1 MKKIS
6 LIIVALCMMI
16 QLGFAQSLTVTG
28 VVTSKDDG
36 QPVIG
41 ATIQVKGT
49 AAGTITDFNGNYSIV
64 ADKGQILVVSYV
76 GMKSQEVVVKNATQ
90 NVALV
95 TDAEVLE
102 EVVVT
107 AMGVVQEKKRL
118 NFAVQNVGSDG
129 LTEGKSANVL
139 NALQGRIAGVNV
151 TTGGGSPNSGSQ
163 LILRGITSIS
173 GGNEPL
179 VVLDGMPLTGGVG
192 DLNPND
198 IESITVLKGAAA
210 SALYG
215 QEAASGVL
223 MITTKQV
230 NVGKLVTTFNASV
243 QFDTPAN
250 LINVQQKYLPGSNGF
265 YREQTKNG
273 WGPMVMPDDVL
284 YDNVR
289 NYFND
294 FGLYH
299 KYDLSLSG
307 GSDKFQA
314 LASASFSNNDGI
326 VPNDYLQ
333 KVTAMAKAT
342 YTPNKYIKAG
352 VNVNITYNKSRGAG
366 GISGIYSWPINDD
379 ITNYKTE
386 SGDIRF
392 LYYTED
398 KENSP
403 YSPLWAR
410 YKDAGVNVSTR
421 TILSG
426 YITATPVKGLNLT
439 ARVSMDQNNY
449 SYDGYSV
456 PRFSDTNFVPDSQKT
471 DDLETFLTHP
481 YLTESQVASANQSSF
496 GSYSNS
502 SSLSRLL
509 TANFNASYHVDLP
522 KEFALDVMVGAEI
535 KQRTGLSNSVA
546 GRNFIVPGVYSMAN
560 VSDIKGTDDVSV
572 THSKRRW
579 AGVFGEI
586 RADYK
591 GLASLSV
598 TGRWDWTSTLLY
610 EYSPYFYP
618 SITGG
623 VTLSELIP
631 GMTETKNNWF
641 SYLKLRGNWAM
652 VGKDAPA
659 YLFDRRFGQYPTL
672 PDGGYSYNPSFSTG
686 FNLIPE
692 MSSSWEVGIDVRFF
706 GGRTR
711 LDVAYYSI
719 QTNNQIVTVR
729 VPVTSGY
736 VLQTRNEGSV
746 KNHGV
751 EISLEQDIIKK
762 GDWTWTAAFNLGLNR
777 GVVVDLPD
785 DVDRIAGTQYGD
797 IFPAAYKGGSTTAL
811 LGLDY
816 LRTDDGRIICDKNGY
831 PQISPKK
838 ENYIGNREPD
848 FMAGLNTT
856 VRYKGWT
863 LSALFEGRLGGSV
876 ANITSR
882 GLWSSGMH
890 QGIEH
895 YRGRQVVWDGV
906 VQAGTD
912 ANGNPIYE
920 QNTTPIVL
928 DATTLSEKYYAV
940 SSNFIEDGSYIRL
953 QYVTLGYDFSSL
965 LKKVKGIEGIK
976 LSFTGNNLFLIS
988 RYTGSDPQ
996 ANASVGASGT
1006 GSAGIDNYAVPSTR
1020 SYNVS
1025 FQLTF

>member
-1 MKKIS
+1 M
-6 LIIVALCMMI
+6 IV
-16 QLGFAQSLTVTG
+16 QFGFAQSLTVTG
-28 VVTSKDDG
+28 VVTSKEDG

-41 ATIQVKGT
+41 ASILVKGT
-49 AAGTITDFNGNYSIV
+49 TNGTITDFDGNYTIT

-76 GMKSQEVVVKNATQ
+76 GMKTQEIVIKNAMQ
-90 NVALV
+90 NVLLV

-107 AMGVVQEKKRL
+107 AMGVTQEKKRL
-118 NFAVQNVGSDG
+118 NFAVQNVGAEG
-129 LTEGKSANVL
+129 LTDGKSANVL
-139 NALQGRIAGVNV
+139 NALQGRVAGVNV

-163 LILRGITSIS
+163 LVIRGVTSLS
-173 GGNEPL
+173 QSNEPL
-179 VVLDGMPLTGGVG
+179 IVLDGMPLTGGVG

-230 NVGKLVTTFNASV
+230 GAGKLSTTFNASV

-250 LINVQQKYLPGSNGF
+250 LISVQQKYLPGSNGF
-265 YREQTKNG
+265 YREQSRNG
-273 WGPMVMPDDVL
+273 WGPMVMPGDQL

-289 NYFND
+289 NFFND

-299 KYDLSLSG
+299 KYDFSLSG

-314 LASASFSNNDGI
+314 LSSVSFSNNDGI

-333 KVTAMAKAT
+333 KVTAMVKAT

-352 VNVNITYNKSRGAG
+352 VNANITYNKSRGAG
-366 GISGIYSWPINDD
+366 SISSIYSWPINDD
-379 ITNYKTE
+379 IRNYKTE

-392 LYYTED
+392 LYFTED

-403 YSPLWAR
+403 YSPLWSR
-410 YKDAGVNVSTR
+410 YMDEGVNVSTR

-426 YITATPVKGLNLT
+426 YIAATPVKGFNLT

-449 SYDGYSV
+449 SYDGYVV
-456 PRFSDTNFVPDSQKT
+456 PRFSDTNFVPDSQKNN
-471 DDLETFLTHP
+471 DLETFLTHP

-522 KEFALDVMVGAEI
+522 SEFALDVMLGAEV
-535 KQRTGLSNSVA
+535 KQRTGLSNSID
-546 GRNFIVPGVYSMAN
+546 GRNFIVPGVYSISN
-560 VSDIKGTDDVSV
+560 VEQILPSDVSV
-572 THSKRRW
+572 SHSKRRC
-579 AGVFGEI
+579 AGVFGEL

-618 SITGG
+618 SVTGG

-631 GMTETKNNWF
+631 GMTDTKNDWF

-686 FNLIPE
+686 FNLRPE
-692 MSSSWEVGIDVRFF
+692 MSTSWEVGLDIRFF
-706 GGRTR
+706 AGRTR
-711 LDVAYYSI
+711 LDLAYYSI
-719 QTNNQIVTVR
+719 QTDNQIVTVR
-729 VPVTSGY
+729 VPVTAGY

-751 EISLEQDIIKK
+751 EISLEQDIIKNSN
-762 GDWTWTAAFNLGLNR
+762 WTWTAAFNFGLNR

-785 DVDRIAGTQYGD
+785 DLPYIQGTQYGD
-797 IFPAAYKGGSTTAL
+797 IFPVGYKGSSTTSL
-811 LGLDY
+811 VGTDY
-816 LRTDDGRIICDKNGY
+816 LRTDDGRVICDENGY
-831 PQISPKK
+831 PQINPGKSLL
-838 ENYIGNREPD
+838 IGNREPD
-848 FMAGLNTT
+848 FMAGLSTT
-856 VRYKGWT
+856 VKYKGWS
-863 LSALFEGRLGGSV
+863 LSALFDGRLGGDV
-876 ANITSR
+876 VNVTGR
-882 GLWSSGMH
+882 GLWSNGMH
-890 QGIEH
+890 PSVAY

-906 VQAGTD
+906 VQIGTD
-912 ANGNPIYE
+912 ADGNPIYE

-928 DATTLSEKYYAV
+928 DAITISERYGNVA
-940 SSNFIEDGSYIRL
+940 SNFLEDGSYIRL

-976 LSFTGNNLFLIS
+976 LSFTGNNLFLIT

-996 ANASVGASGT
+996 ANASVGAAGT
-1006 GSAGIDNYAVPSTR
+1006 GSAGIDNYAVPATR

>member
-1 MKKIS
+1 
-6 LIIVALCMMI
+6 MMV

-36 QPVIG
+36 LPVIG
-41 ATIQVKGT
+41 ASILVKGT
-49 AAGTITDFNGNYSIV
+49 STGTITDFDGNYTIT
-64 ADKGQILVVSYV
+64 ADKGQTLVVSYV
-76 GMKSQEVVVKNATQ
+76 GMKTQEIVVKNAMQ
-90 NVALV
+90 NVVLV

-118 NFAVQNVGSDG
+118 NFAVQNVGSDD

-173 GGNEPL
+173 GNNQPL
-179 VVLDGMPLTGGVG
+179 VVLDGVPITGGVD

-230 NVGKLVTTFNASV
+230 NAGKLVTTFNAGI

-250 LINVQQKYLPGSNGF
+250 LIEVQQKYLPGSNGF

-273 WGPMVMPDDVL
+273 WGPMVRPDDVL
-284 YDNVR
+284 YNNVR
-289 NYFND
+289 DYFKD

-307 GSDKFQA
+307 GSEQFQA

-366 GISGIYSWPINDD
+366 SVSGIYSWPINDD
-379 ITNYKTE
+379 ITNYETE

-392 LYYTED
+392 LYFTED

-403 YSPLWAR
+403 YSPLWTR
-410 YKDAGVNVSTR
+410 YKDYGVNLSTR

-426 YITATPVKGLNLT
+426 FITATPVAGLNLT

-449 SYDGYSV
+449 SYDGYNV

-471 DDLETFLTHP
+471 DDLATFLTHP
-481 YLTESQVASANQSSF
+481 YLTESQVASASQSSF

-509 TANFNASYHVDLP
+509 AAQFLASYHIDLP
-522 KEFALDVMVGAEI
+522 KEFALDFMVGTEI

-546 GRNFIVPGVYSMAN
+546 GRNFIVPGVYSISN
-560 VSDIKGTDDVSV
+560 VSDLIKSDVSV
-572 THSKRRW
+572 SHSKRRW

-598 TGRWDWTSTLLY
+598 TSRWDWTSTLLY

-631 GMTETKNNWF
+631 GMTDTKNDWF

-652 VGKDAPA
+652 VGKDAPSP
-659 YLFDRRFGQYPTL
+659 YLFDRRFVDYPTL
-672 PDGGYSYNPSFSTG
+672 PDGGYSYNPTLSTA
-686 FNLIPE
+686 FKLAPE
-692 MSSSWEVGIDVRFF
+692 MSSSWEIGVDVRFF
-706 GGRTR
+706 AGRTR

-719 QTNNQIVTVR
+719 QTNNQIVQVR
-729 VPVTSGY
+729 VPYTSGY

-751 EISLEQDIIKK
+751 EISLEQDILKR
-762 GDWTWTAAFNLGLNR
+762 GGWTWTAAFNLGLNR

-785 DVDRIAGTQYGD
+785 DVDFIQSTQYGD
-797 IFPAAYKGGSTTAL
+797 IFPVAYKGGSTTGL
-811 LGLDY
+811 LGSDY
-816 LRTDDGRIICDKNGY
+816 LRTEDGRIICDEKGY
-831 PQISPKK
+831 PQINPAKSLL
-838 ENYIGNREPD
+838 IGNREPD

-856 VRYKGWT
+856 VKYKGWT
-863 LSALFEGRLGGSV
+863 LSALFEGRLGGDV

-890 QGIEH
+890 PSLEH

-906 VQAGTD
+906 VQTGTD

-928 DATTLSEKYYAV
+928 DATTISEKYYNVA
-940 SSNFIEDGSYIRL
+940 SNFLEDGSYIRL
-953 QYVTLGYDFSSL
+953 QYVTLAYDFSSL

-976 LSFTGNNLFLIS
+976 LSFTGNNLFLIT

>member
-1 MKKIS
+1 
-6 LIIVALCMMI
+6 MMV

-36 QPVIG
+36 LPVIG
-41 ATIQVKGT
+41 ASILVKGT
-49 AAGTITDFNGNYSIV
+49 STGTITDFDGNYTIT
-64 ADKGQILVVSYV
+64 ADKGQTLVVSYV
-76 GMKSQEVVVKNATQ
+76 GMKTQEIVVKNAMQ
-90 NVALV
+90 NIVLV

-118 NFAVQNVGSDG
+118 NFAVQNVGSDD

-173 GGNEPL
+173 GNNQPL
-179 VVLDGMPLTGGVG
+179 VVLDGVPITGGVD

-230 NVGKLVTTFNASV
+230 NAGKLVTTFNAGI

-250 LINVQQKYLPGSNGF
+250 LIEVQQKYLPGSNGF

-273 WGPMVMPDDVL
+273 WGPMVRPDDVL
-284 YDNVR
+284 YNNVR
-289 NYFND
+289 DYFKD

-307 GSDKFQA
+307 GSEQFQA

-352 VNVNITYNKSRGAG
+352 VNVNLTYNKSRGAG
-366 GISGIYSWPINDD
+366 SVSGIYSWPINDD
-379 ITNYKTE
+379 ITNYETE

-392 LYYTED
+392 LYFTED

-403 YSPLWAR
+403 YSPLWTR
-410 YKDAGVNVSTR
+410 YKDYGVNLSTR

-426 YITATPVKGLNLT
+426 FITATPVAGLNLT

-456 PRFSDTNFVPDSQKT
+456 PRFSDTNFVPDAQKT
-471 DDLETFLTHP
+471 EDLETFLTHQ

-509 TANFNASYHVDLP
+509 AAQFLASYHIDLP
-522 KEFALDVMVGAEI
+522 KEFALDFMVGTEI

-546 GRNFIVPGVYSMAN
+546 GRNFIVPGVYSISN
-560 VSDIKGTDDVSV
+560 VSDLIKSDVSV
-572 THSKRRW
+572 SHSKRRW

-598 TGRWDWTSTLLY
+598 TSRWDWTSTLLY

-631 GMTETKNNWF
+631 GMTDTKNDWF

-652 VGKDAPA
+652 VGKDAPSP
-659 YLFDRRFGQYPTL
+659 YLFDRRFVDYPTL
-672 PDGGYSYNPSFSTG
+672 PDGGYSYNPTLSTA
-686 FNLIPE
+686 FKLAPE
-692 MSSSWEVGIDVRFF
+692 MSSSWEIGVDVRFF
-706 GGRTR
+706 AGRTR

-719 QTNNQIVTVR
+719 QTNNQIVQVR
-729 VPVTSGY
+729 VPYTSGY

-751 EISLEQDIIKK
+751 EISLEQDILKR
-762 GDWTWTAAFNLGLNR
+762 GGWTWTAAFNLGLNR

-785 DVDRIAGTQYGD
+785 DVDFIQSTQYGD
-797 IFPAAYKGGSTTAL
+797 IFPVAYKGGSTTGL
-811 LGLDY
+811 LGSDY
-816 LRTDDGRIICDKNGY
+816 LRTEDGRIICDEKGY
-831 PQISPKK
+831 PQINPAKSLL
-838 ENYIGNREPD
+838 IGNREPD

-856 VRYKGWT
+856 VKYKGWT
-863 LSALFEGRLGGSV
+863 LSALFEGRLGGDV

-890 QGIEH
+890 PSLEH

-906 VQAGTD
+906 VQTGTD

-928 DATTLSEKYYAV
+928 DATTISEKYYNVA
-940 SSNFIEDGSYIRL
+940 SNFLEDGSYIRL

-976 LSFTGNNLFLIS
+976 LSFTGNNLFLIT

>member
-6 LIIVALCMMI
+6 LIITVLCMMV

-36 QPVIG
+36 LPVIG
-41 ATIQVKGT
+41 ASILVKGT
-49 AAGTITDFNGNYSIV
+49 STGTITDFDGNYTIT
-64 ADKGQILVVSYV
+64 ADKGQTLVVSYV
-76 GMKSQEVVVKNATQ
+76 GMKTQEIVVKNAMQ
-90 NVALV
+90 NIVLV

-118 NFAVQNVGSDG
+118 NFAVQNVGSDD

-173 GGNEPL
+173 GNNQPL
-179 VVLDGMPLTGGVG
+179 VVLDGVPITGGVD

-230 NVGKLVTTFNASV
+230 NAGKLVTTFNAGI

-250 LINVQQKYLPGSNGF
+250 LIEVQQKYLPGSNGF

-273 WGPMVMPDDVL
+273 WGPMVRPDDVL
-284 YDNVR
+284 YNNVR
-289 NYFND
+289 DYFKD

-307 GSDKFQA
+307 GSEQFQA

-352 VNVNITYNKSRGAG
+352 VNVNLTYNKSRGAG
-366 GISGIYSWPINDD
+366 SVSGIYSWPINDD
-379 ITNYKTE
+379 ITNYETE

-392 LYYTED
+392 LYFTED

-403 YSPLWAR
+403 YSPLWTR
-410 YKDAGVNVSTR
+410 YKDYGVNLSTR

-426 YITATPVKGLNLT
+426 FITATPVAGLNLT

-456 PRFSDTNFVPDSQKT
+456 PRFSDTNFVPDAQKT
-471 DDLETFLTHP
+471 EDLETFLTHQ

-509 TANFNASYHVDLP
+509 AAQFLASYHIDLP
-522 KEFALDVMVGAEI
+522 KEFALDFMVGTEI

-546 GRNFIVPGVYSMAN
+546 GRNFIVPGVYSISN
-560 VSDIKGTDDVSV
+560 VSDLIKSDVSV
-572 THSKRRW
+572 SHSKRRW

-598 TGRWDWTSTLLY
+598 TSRWDWTSTLLY

-631 GMTETKNNWF
+631 GMTDTKNDWF

-652 VGKDAPA
+652 VGKDAPSP
-659 YLFDRRFGQYPTL
+659 YLFDRRFVDYPTL
-672 PDGGYSYNPSFSTG
+672 PDGGYSYNPTLSTA
-686 FNLIPE
+686 FKLAPE
-692 MSSSWEVGIDVRFF
+692 MSSSWEIGVDVRFF
-706 GGRTR
+706 AGRTR

-719 QTNNQIVTVR
+719 QTNNQIVQVR
-729 VPVTSGY
+729 VPYTSGY

-751 EISLEQDIIKK
+751 EISLEQDILKR
-762 GDWTWTAAFNLGLNR
+762 GGWTWTAAFNLGLNR

-785 DVDRIAGTQYGD
+785 DVDFIQSTQYGD
-797 IFPAAYKGGSTTAL
+797 IFPVAYKGGSTTGL
-811 LGLDY
+811 LGSDY
-816 LRTDDGRIICDKNGY
+816 LRTEDGRIICDEKGY
-831 PQISPKK
+831 PQINPAKSLL
-838 ENYIGNREPD
+838 IGNREPD

-856 VRYKGWT
+856 VKYKGWT
-863 LSALFEGRLGGSV
+863 LSALFEGRLGGDV

-890 QGIEH
+890 PSLEH

-906 VQAGTD
+906 VQTGTD

-928 DATTLSEKYYAV
+928 DATTISEKYYNVA
-940 SSNFIEDGSYIRL
+940 SNFLEDGSYIRL

-976 LSFTGNNLFLIS
+976 LSFTGNNLFLIT

>member
-6 LIIVALCMMI
+6 LIIAVLCMMV

-41 ATIQVKGT
+41 ASILVKGT
-49 AAGTITDFNGNYSIV
+49 TNGTITDFDGNYTIT
-64 ADKGQILVVSYV
+64 ADKGQTLVVSYV
-76 GMKSQEVVVKNATQ
+76 GMKTQEIVVKNAMQ
-90 NVALV
+90 NVVLV

-118 NFAVQNVGSDG
+118 NFAVQNVGSDD
-129 LTEGKSANVL
+129 LTESRSANVL
-139 NALQGRIAGVNV
+139 NALQGRVAGVNV

-163 LILRGITSIS
+163 LILRGITSLS
-173 GGNEPL
+173 QSNEPL
-179 VVLDGMPLTGGVG
+179 IVLDGMPLTGGVG

-223 MITTKQV
+223 MITTKQAGA
-230 NVGKLVTTFNASV
+230 GKLTTTFNASV

-265 YREQTKNG
+265 YREQSRNG
-273 WGPMVMPDDVL
+273 WGPRVMEGDQL
-284 YDNVR
+284 YDNIR
-289 NYFND
+289 NFFND

-307 GSDKFQA
+307 GSEKFQA

-333 KVTAMAKAT
+333 KVTALLKAT

-352 VNVNITYNKSRGAG
+352 INANITYNKSRGAG
-366 GISGIYSWPINDD
+366 GISSIYSWPINDD
-379 ITNYKTE
+379 IRNYKTE
-386 SGDIRF
+386 TDEIRF
-392 LYYTED
+392 LYFTED

-403 YSPLWAR
+403 YSPLWSR
-410 YKDAGVNVSTR
+410 YMDKGANVSTR

-449 SYDGYSV
+449 SYDGYSL
-456 PRFSDTNFVPDSQKT
+456 PRFSDTNFVPDAQKSN
-471 DDLETFLTHP
+471 DLATFLTHP
-481 YLTESQVASANQSSF
+481 YLTQTQVSSADQSIF
-496 GSYSNS
+496 GAYSNS

-522 KEFALDVMVGAEI
+522 KEFALDLMVGAEI
-535 KQRTGLSNSVA
+535 KQRTGLSNSIA
-546 GRNFIVPGVYSMAN
+546 GRNFVVPGVYSISN
-560 VSDIKGTDDVSV
+560 LEQILQSDVSV
-572 THSKRRW
+572 SHSKRRW
-579 AGVFGEI
+579 AGVFGEL

-618 SITGG
+618 SVTGG
-623 VTLSELIP
+623 ITLSELIP
-631 GMTETKNNWF
+631 GMTDTKNDWF

-659 YLFDRRFGQYPTL
+659 YLFDRRFGQYSTL
-672 PDGGYSYNPSFSTG
+672 PDGGFSYNPSFSTG
-686 FNLIPE
+686 FNLRPE
-692 MSSSWEVGIDVRFF
+692 MSTSWEVGLDIRFF
-706 GGRTR
+706 AGRTR

-719 QTNNQIVTVR
+719 QTDNQIVQVR
-729 VPVTSGY
+729 VPVTAGY

-751 EISLEQDIIKK
+751 EISLEQDIIKNS
-762 GDWTWTAAFNLGLNR
+762 DWSWTAAFNLGLNR

-785 DVDRIAGTQYGD
+785 DIPYIQATQYGD
-797 IFPAAYKGGSTTAL
+797 IFPVGYKGNSTTSL
-811 LGLDY
+811 VGTDY
-816 LRTDDGRIICDKNGY
+816 LRTDDGRIICDENGF
-831 PQISPKK
+831 PQINPGK
-838 ENYIGNREPD
+838 NIWIGNREPD
-848 FMAGLNTT
+848 FMAGLSTT
-856 VRYKGWT
+856 VRYKGWS
-863 LSALFEGRLGGSV
+863 LSALFEGRLGGHV
-876 ANITSR
+876 VNVTGR
-882 GLWSSGMH
+882 GLWSSGTH
-890 QGIEH
+890 PSIAH

-906 VQAGTD
+906 VQTGTD

-928 DATTLSEKYYAV
+928 DATTISEKYGNVA
-940 SSNFIEDGSYIRL
+940 SNFLEDGSYIRL

-976 LSFTGNNLFLIS
+976 LSFTGNNLFLIT

-996 ANASVGASGT
+996 ANASVGAVGT

>member
-6 LIIVALCMMI
+6 LIIAALCVI
-16 QLGFAQSLTVTG
+16 VQFGFAQSLTVTG
-28 VVTSKDDG
+28 VVTSKEDG

-41 ATIQVKGT
+41 ASILVKGT
-49 AAGTITDFNGNYSIV
+49 TNGTITDFDGNYTIT

-76 GMKSQEVVVKNATQ
+76 GMKTQEIVIKNAMQ
-90 NVALV
+90 NVLLV

-107 AMGVVQEKKRL
+107 AMGVTQEKKRL
-118 NFAVQNVGSDG
+118 NFAVQNVGAEG
-129 LTEGKSANVL
+129 LTDGKSANVL
-139 NALQGRIAGVNV
+139 NALQGRVAGVNV

-163 LILRGITSIS
+163 LVIRGVTSLS
-173 GGNEPL
+173 QSNEPL
-179 VVLDGMPLTGGVG
+179 IVLDGMPLTGGVG

-230 NVGKLVTTFNASV
+230 GAGKLSTTFNASV

-250 LINVQQKYLPGSNGF
+250 LISVQQKYLPGSNGF
-265 YREQTKNG
+265 YREQSRNG
-273 WGPMVMPDDVL
+273 WGPMVMPGDQL

-289 NYFND
+289 NFFND

-299 KYDLSLSG
+299 KYDFSLSG

-314 LASASFSNNDGI
+314 LSSVSFSNNDGI

-333 KVTAMAKAT
+333 KVTAMVKAT

-352 VNVNITYNKSRGAG
+352 VNANITYNKSRGAG
-366 GISGIYSWPINDD
+366 SISSIYSWPINDD
-379 ITNYKTE
+379 IRNYKTE

-392 LYYTED
+392 LYFTED

-403 YSPLWAR
+403 YSPLWSR
-410 YKDAGVNVSTR
+410 YMDEGVNVSTR

-426 YITATPVKGLNLT
+426 YIAATPVKGFNLT

-449 SYDGYSV
+449 SYDGYVV
-456 PRFSDTNFVPDSQKT
+456 PRFSDTNFVPDSQKNN
-471 DDLETFLTHP
+471 DLETFLTHP

-522 KEFALDVMVGAEI
+522 SEFALDVMLGAEV
-535 KQRTGLSNSVA
+535 KQRTGLSNSID
-546 GRNFIVPGVYSMAN
+546 GRNFIVPGVYSISN
-560 VSDIKGTDDVSV
+560 VEQILPSDVSV
-572 THSKRRW
+572 SHSKRRC
-579 AGVFGEI
+579 AGVFGEL

-618 SITGG
+618 SVTGG

-631 GMTETKNNWF
+631 GMTDTKNDWF

-686 FNLIPE
+686 FNLRPE
-692 MSSSWEVGIDVRFF
+692 MSTSWEVGLDIRFF
-706 GGRTR
+706 AGRTR
-711 LDVAYYSI
+711 LDLAYYSI
-719 QTNNQIVTVR
+719 QTDNQIVTVR
-729 VPVTSGY
+729 VPVTAGY

-751 EISLEQDIIKK
+751 EISLEQDIIKNSN
-762 GDWTWTAAFNLGLNR
+762 WTWTAAFNFGLNR

-785 DVDRIAGTQYGD
+785 DLPYIQGTQYGD
-797 IFPAAYKGGSTTAL
+797 IFPVGYKGSSTTSL
-811 LGLDY
+811 VGTDY
-816 LRTDDGRIICDKNGY
+816 LRTDDGRVICDENGY
-831 PQISPKK
+831 PQINPGKSLL
-838 ENYIGNREPD
+838 IGNREPD
-848 FMAGLNTT
+848 FMAGLSTT
-856 VRYKGWT
+856 VKYKGWS
-863 LSALFEGRLGGSV
+863 LSALFDGRLGGDV
-876 ANITSR
+876 VNVTGR
-882 GLWSSGMH
+882 GLWSNGMH
-890 QGIEH
+890 PSVAY

-906 VQAGTD
+906 VQIGTD
-912 ANGNPIYE
+912 ADGNPIYE

-928 DATTLSEKYYAV
+928 DAITISERYGNVA
-940 SSNFIEDGSYIRL
+940 SNFLEDGSYIRL

-976 LSFTGNNLFLIS
+976 LSFTGNNLFLIT

-996 ANASVGASGT
+996 ANASVGAAGT
-1006 GSAGIDNYAVPSTR
+1006 GSAGIDNYAVPATR

>member
-1 MKKIS
+1 
-6 LIIVALCMMI
+6 MMV

-41 ATIQVKGT
+41 ASILVKGT
-49 AAGTITDFNGNYSIV
+49 TNGTITDFDGNYTIT
-64 ADKGQILVVSYV
+64 ADKGQTLVISYV
-76 GMKSQEVVVKNATQ
+76 GMKTQEIVVKGATQ
-90 NVALV
+90 NVVLV

-118 NFAVQNVGSDG
+118 NFAVQNVGSES
-129 LTEGKSANVL
+129 LTESRSANVL
-139 NALQGRIAGVNV
+139 NALQGRVAGVNV

-163 LILRGITSIS
+163 LILRGITSLS
-173 GGNEPL
+173 QSNEPL
-179 VVLDGMPLTGGVG
+179 IVLDGMPLTGGVG

-223 MITTKQV
+223 MITTKQAGA
-230 NVGKLVTTFNASV
+230 GKLSTTFNASV

-265 YREQTKNG
+265 YREQSRNG
-273 WGPMVMPDDVL
+273 WGPRVMEGDQL
-284 YDNVR
+284 YDNIR
-289 NYFND
+289 NFFND

-307 GSDKFQA
+307 GSEKFQA

-333 KVTAMAKAT
+333 KVTALLKAT

-352 VNVNITYNKSRGAG
+352 INANITYNKSRGAG
-366 GISGIYSWPINDD
+366 GISSIYSWPINDD
-379 ITNYKTE
+379 IRNYKTE

-392 LYYTED
+392 LYFTED

-403 YSPLWAR
+403 YSPLWSR
-410 YKDAGVNVSTR
+410 YMDEGANVSTR

-449 SYDGYSV
+449 SYDGYTV
-456 PRFSDTNFVPDSQKT
+456 PRFSDTNFVPDAQKT
-471 DDLETFLTHP
+471 DDLATFLTHP
-481 YLTESQVASANQSSF
+481 YLTQTQVSSADQSIF
-496 GSYSNS
+496 GAYSNS

-522 KEFALDVMVGAEI
+522 KEFALDLMVGAEV
-535 KQRTGLSNSVA
+535 KQRTGLSNSIA
-546 GRNFIVPGVYSMAN
+546 GRNFVVSGVYSISN
-560 VSDIKGTDDVSV
+560 VEQILKSDVSV
-572 THSKRRW
+572 NHSKRRW
-579 AGVFGEI
+579 AGVFGEL

-618 SITGG
+618 SVTGG
-623 VTLSELIP
+623 ITLSELIP
-631 GMTETKNNWF
+631 GMTDTKNDWF
-641 SYLKLRGNWAM
+641 SFLKLRGNWAM

-659 YLFDRRFGQYPTL
+659 YLFDRRFGPFPTL
-672 PDGGYSYNPSFSTG
+672 PDGGYSYNPALSTG
-686 FNLIPE
+686 FNLRPE
-692 MSSSWEVGIDVRFF
+692 MSTSWEVGLDIRFF
-706 GGRTR
+706 AGRTR

-719 QTNNQIVTVR
+719 QTDNQIVQVR
-729 VPVTSGY
+729 VPVTAGY

-751 EISLEQDIIKK
+751 EISLEQDIIKNS
-762 GDWTWTAAFNLGLNR
+762 DWSWTAAFNLGLNR

-785 DVDRIAGTQYGD
+785 DIPYIQGTQYGD
-797 IFPAAYKGGSTTAL
+797 IFPVGYKSNSTTSL
-811 LGLDY
+811 VGTDY
-816 LRTDDGRIICDKNGY
+816 LRTDDGRIICDENGF
-831 PQISPKK
+831 PQINPGK
-838 ENYIGNREPD
+838 NIWIGNREPD
-848 FMAGLNTT
+848 FMAGLSTT
-856 VRYKGWT
+856 VRYKGWS
-863 LSALFEGRLGGSV
+863 LSALFEGRLGGHV
-876 ANITSR
+876 VNVTGR
-882 GLWSSGMH
+882 GLWSSGTH
-890 QGIEH
+890 PSIAH

-906 VQAGTD
+906 VQTGTD
-912 ANGNPIYE
+912 TNGNPIYE

-928 DATTLSEKYYAV
+928 DATTISEKYGNVA
-940 SSNFIEDGSYIRL
+940 SNFLEDGSYIRL

-976 LSFTGNNLFLIS
+976 LSFTGNNLFLIT

-996 ANASVGASGT
+996 ANASVGAVGT

>member
-1 MKKIS
+1 
-6 LIIVALCMMI
+6 MMV

-41 ATIQVKGT
+41 ASILVKGT
-49 AAGTITDFNGNYSIV
+49 TNGTITDFDGNYTIT
-64 ADKGQILVVSYV
+64 ADKGQTLVISYV
-76 GMKSQEVVVKNATQ
+76 GMKTQEIVVKGATQ
-90 NVALV
+90 NVVLV

-118 NFAVQNVGSDG
+118 NFAVQNVGSES
-129 LTEGKSANVL
+129 LTESRSANVL
-139 NALQGRIAGVNV
+139 NALQGRVAGVNV

-163 LILRGITSIS
+163 LILRGITSLS
-173 GGNEPL
+173 QSNEPL
-179 VVLDGMPLTGGVG
+179 IVLDGMPLTGGVG

-223 MITTKQV
+223 MITTKQAGA
-230 NVGKLVTTFNASV
+230 GKLTTTFNASV

-265 YREQTKNG
+265 YREQSRNG
-273 WGPMVMPDDVL
+273 WGPRVMEGDQL
-284 YDNVR
+284 YDNIR
-289 NYFND
+289 NFFND

-307 GSDKFQA
+307 GSEKFQA

-333 KVTAMAKAT
+333 KVTALLKAT

-352 VNVNITYNKSRGAG
+352 INANITYNKSRGAG
-366 GISGIYSWPINDD
+366 GISSIYSWPINDD
-379 ITNYKTE
+379 IRNYKTE
-386 SGDIRF
+386 TGEIRF
-392 LYYTED
+392 LYFTED

-403 YSPLWAR
+403 YSPLWSR
-410 YKDAGVNVSTR
+410 YMDEGANVSTR

-449 SYDGYSV
+449 SYDGYSL
-456 PRFSDTNFVPDSQKT
+456 PRFSDTNFVPDAQKT
-471 DDLETFLTHP
+471 DDLATFLTHP
-481 YLTESQVASANQSSF
+481 YLTQTQVSSADQSIF
-496 GSYSNS
+496 GAYSNS

-509 TANFNASYHVDLP
+509 TANFNANYHIDLP

-535 KQRTGLSNSVA
+535 KQRTGLSNSIA
-546 GRNFIVPGVYSMAN
+546 GRNFVVPGVYSISN
-560 VSDIKGTDDVSV
+560 LEQILQSDVSV
-572 THSKRRW
+572 SHSKRRW
-579 AGVFGEI
+579 AGVFGEL

-618 SITGG
+618 SVTGG
-623 VTLSELIP
+623 ITLSELIP
-631 GMTETKNNWF
+631 GMTDTKNDWF

-659 YLFDRRFGQYPTL
+659 YLFDRRFGQYSTL
-672 PDGGYSYNPSFSTG
+672 PDGGFSYNPSFSTG
-686 FNLIPE
+686 FNLRPE
-692 MSSSWEVGIDVRFF
+692 MSTSWEVGLDIRFF
-706 GGRTR
+706 AGRTR

-719 QTNNQIVTVR
+719 QTDNQIVQVR
-729 VPVTSGY
+729 VPVTAGY

-751 EISLEQDIIKK
+751 EISLEQDIIKNSN
-762 GDWTWTAAFNLGLNR
+762 WSWTAAFNLGLNR

-785 DVDRIAGTQYGD
+785 DIPYIQGTQYGD
-797 IFPAAYKGGSTTAL
+797 IFPVGYKGNSTTSL
-811 LGLDY
+811 VGTDY
-816 LRTDDGRIICDKNGY
+816 LRTDDGRIICDENGF
-831 PQISPKK
+831 PQINPGKDIW
-838 ENYIGNREPD
+838 IGNREPD
-848 FMAGLNTT
+848 FMAGLSTT
-856 VRYKGWT
+856 VRYKGWS
-863 LSALFEGRLGGSV
+863 LSALFEGRLGGHV
-876 ANITSR
+876 VNVTGR
-882 GLWSSGMH
+882 GLWSSGTH
-890 QGIEH
+890 PSIAH

-906 VQAGTD
+906 VQTGTD

-928 DATTLSEKYYAV
+928 DATTISEKYGNVA
-940 SSNFIEDGSYIRL
+940 SNFLEDGSYIRL

-976 LSFTGNNLFLIS
+976 LSFTGNNLFLIT

-996 ANASVGASGT
+996 ANASVGAAGT
-1006 GSAGIDNYAVPSTR
+1006 GSAGIDNYAVPATR

>member
-1 MKKIS
+1 
-6 LIIVALCMMI
+6 MMV

-41 ATIQVKGT
+41 ASILVKGT
-49 AAGTITDFNGNYSIV
+49 TNGTITDFDGNYTIT
-64 ADKGQILVVSYV
+64 ADKGQTLVISYV
-76 GMKSQEVVVKNATQ
+76 GMKTQEIVVKNAMQ
-90 NVALV
+90 NVVLV

-118 NFAVQNVGSDG
+118 NFAVQNVGSES
-129 LTEGKSANVL
+129 LTESRSANVL
-139 NALQGRIAGVNV
+139 NALQGRVAGVNV

-163 LILRGITSIS
+163 LILRGITSLS
-173 GGNEPL
+173 QSNEPL
-179 VVLDGMPLTGGVG
+179 IVLDGMPLTGGVG

-223 MITTKQV
+223 MITTKQAGA
-230 NVGKLVTTFNASV
+230 GKLTTTFNASV

-265 YREQTKNG
+265 YREQSRNG
-273 WGPMVMPDDVL
+273 WGPRVMEGDQL
-284 YDNVR
+284 YDNIR
-289 NYFND
+289 NFFND

-307 GSDKFQA
+307 GSEKFQA

-333 KVTAMAKAT
+333 KVTALLKAT

-352 VNVNITYNKSRGAG
+352 INANITYNKSRGAG
-366 GISGIYSWPINDD
+366 GISSIYSWPINDD
-379 ITNYKTE
+379 IRNYKTE
-386 SGDIRF
+386 TGEIRF
-392 LYYTED
+392 LYFTED

-403 YSPLWAR
+403 YSPLWSR
-410 YKDAGVNVSTR
+410 YMDEGANVSTR

-449 SYDGYSV
+449 SYDGYTV
-456 PRFSDTNFVPDSQKT
+456 PRFSDTNFVPDAQKT
-471 DDLETFLTHP
+471 DDLATFLTHP
-481 YLTESQVASANQSSF
+481 YLTQTQVSSADQSIF
-496 GSYSNS
+496 GAYSNS

-522 KEFALDVMVGAEI
+522 KEFALDLMVGAEV
-535 KQRTGLSNSVA
+535 KQRTGLSNSIA
-546 GRNFIVPGVYSMAN
+546 GRNFVVSGVYSISN
-560 VSDIKGTDDVSV
+560 VEQILESDVSV
-572 THSKRRW
+572 NHSKRRW
-579 AGVFGEI
+579 AGVFGEL

-618 SITGG
+618 SVTGG
-623 VTLSELIP
+623 ITLSELIP
-631 GMTETKNNWF
+631 GMTDTKNDWF
-641 SYLKLRGNWAM
+641 SFLKLRGNWAM

-659 YLFDRRFGQYPTL
+659 YLFDRRFGPFPTL
-672 PDGGYSYNPSFSTG
+672 PDGGYSYNPALSTG

-692 MSSSWEVGIDVRFF
+692 MSSSWEVGVDVRFF
-706 GGRTR
+706 AGRTR

-729 VPVTSGY
+729 VPVTAGY

-751 EISLEQDIIKK
+751 EISLEQDIIKNS
-762 GDWTWTAAFNLGLNR
+762 DWSWTAAFNLGLNR

-785 DVDRIAGTQYGD
+785 DIPYIQGTQYGD
-797 IFPAAYKGGSTTAL
+797 IFPVGYKGNSTTSVV
-811 LGLDY
+811 GTDY
-816 LRTDDGRIICDKNGY
+816 LRTDDGRIICDENGF
-831 PQISPKK
+831 PQINPGKDIW
-838 ENYIGNREPD
+838 IGNREPD
-848 FMAGLNTT
+848 FMAGLSTT
-856 VRYKGWT
+856 VRYKGWS
-863 LSALFEGRLGGSV
+863 LSALFEGRLGGHV
-876 ANITSR
+876 VNVTGR
-882 GLWSSGMH
+882 GLWSSGTH
-890 QGIEH
+890 PSIAH

-906 VQAGTD
+906 VQTGTD

-928 DATTLSEKYYAV
+928 DATTISEKYGNVA
-940 SSNFIEDGSYIRL
+940 SNFLEDGSYIRL

-976 LSFTGNNLFLIS
+976 LSFTGNNLFLIT

-996 ANASVGASGT
+996 ANASVGAVGT

>member
-6 LIIVALCMMI
+6 LIIAVLCMMV
-16 QLGFAQSLTVTG
+16 QFGFAQQLTVTG

-36 QPVIG
+36 EPIIG
-41 ATIQVKGT
+41 ASILVKGT
-49 AAGTITDFNGNYSIV
+49 TNGTITDFDGNYSINV
-64 ADKGQILVVSYV
+64 AKGETLVVSYV
-76 GMKSQEVVVKNATQ
+76 GMKTQEIVVKNAMQ
-90 NVALV
+90 NIVLV

-118 NFAVQNVGSDG
+118 NFAVQNVGSDD
-129 LTEGKSANVL
+129 LTESKSANVL
-139 NALQGRIAGVNV
+139 NALQGRVAGVNV

-163 LILRGITSIS
+163 LILRGVTSIS

-179 VVLDGMPLTGGVG
+179 IVLDGMPLTGGVG

-230 NVGKLVTTFNASV
+230 NAGKLVTTFNASV

-250 LINVQQKYLPGSNGF
+250 LIEVQQKYLPGSSGF

-273 WGPMVMPDDVL
+273 WGPMVQEGDVL
-284 YDNVR
+284 YNNVR
-289 NYFND
+289 NFFND
-294 FGLYH
+294 YGFYH

-307 GSDKFQA
+307 GSEKFQA

-333 KVTAMAKAT
+333 KVTALMKAT

-352 VNVNITYNKSRGAG
+352 VNANITYNKSRGAG
-366 GISGIYSWPINDD
+366 SISGIYSWPINDD

-392 LYYTED
+392 LYFAED

-403 YSPLWAR
+403 YSPLWSR
-410 YKDAGVNVSTR
+410 YMDEGANLSTR

-426 YITATPVKGLNLT
+426 FITATPVKGLNLT

-449 SYDGYSV
+449 SYDGYAV

-471 DDLETFLTHP
+471 EDLETFLTHQ
-481 YLTESQVASANQSSF
+481 YLTESQVASANSSSF

-522 KEFALDVMVGAEI
+522 SDFAVDVMVGAEA
-535 KQRTGLSNSVA
+535 KQRTGLSNSIA
-546 GRNFIVPGVYSMAN
+546 GYNFIVPGVYSMAN
-560 VSDIKGTDDVSV
+560 VSEIKGTDDVSV

-631 GMTETKNNWF
+631 GMTETKNDWF

-692 MSSSWEVGIDVRFF
+692 MSSSWEVGLDIRFF
-706 GGRTR
+706 AGRTR

-729 VPVTSGY
+729 VPYTSGY

-751 EISLEQDIIKK
+751 EISLEQDIIKNS
-762 GDWTWTAAFNLGLNR
+762 DWTWTAAFNLGLNR

-785 DVDRIAGTQYGD
+785 DVDFIQGTQYGD
-797 IFPAAYKGGSTTAL
+797 IFPVAYKGASTTAL
-811 LGLDY
+811 CGSDY
-816 LRTDDGRIICDKNGY
+816 LRTEDGKIICDANGY
-831 PQISPKK
+831 PQIDPRKMVL
-838 ENYIGNREPD
+838 IGNREPD

-856 VRYKGWT
+856 VKYKGWT
-863 LSALFEGRLGGSV
+863 LSALFEGRLGGDV
-876 ANITSR
+876 VNMTGR
-882 GLWSSGMH
+882 GLWSNGMH
-890 QGIEH
+890 PALEH

-906 VQAGTD
+906 VQTGTD

-928 DATTLSEKYYAV
+928 DATTISEKYMV
-940 SSNFIEDGSYIRL
+940 SSNFLEDGSYIRL

-965 LKKVKGIEGIK
+965 LKRVKGIEGIK

>member
-1 MKKIS
+1 
-6 LIIVALCMMI
+6 MMV

-28 VVTSKDDG
+28 VVTSKEDG

-41 ATIQVKGT
+41 ASILVKGT
-49 AAGTITDFNGNYSIV
+49 TNGTITDFDGNYTIT

-76 GMKSQEVVVKNATQ
+76 GMKTQEIVIKNAMQ
-90 NVALV
+90 NVSLV

-107 AMGVVQEKKRL
+107 AMGVTQEKKRL
-118 NFAVQNVGSDG
+118 NFAVQNVGAEG
-129 LTEGKSANVL
+129 LTDGKSANVL
-139 NALQGRIAGVNV
+139 NALQGRVAGVNV

-163 LILRGITSIS
+163 LVIRGVTSLS
-173 GGNEPL
+173 QSNEPL
-179 VVLDGMPLTGGVG
+179 IVLDGMPLTGGVG

-230 NVGKLVTTFNASV
+230 GAGKLSTTFNASV

-250 LINVQQKYLPGSNGF
+250 LISVQQKYLPGSNGF
-265 YREQTKNG
+265 YREQSRNG
-273 WGPMVMPDDVL
+273 WGPMVMPGDQL

-289 NYFND
+289 NFFND

-299 KYDLSLSG
+299 KYDFSLSG

-314 LASASFSNNDGI
+314 LSSVSFSNNDGI

-333 KVTAMAKAT
+333 KVTAMVKAT

-352 VNVNITYNKSRGAG
+352 VNANITYNKSRGAG
-366 GISGIYSWPINDD
+366 SISSIYSWPINDD
-379 ITNYKTE
+379 IRNYKTE

-392 LYYTED
+392 LYFTED

-403 YSPLWAR
+403 YSPLWSR
-410 YKDAGVNVSTR
+410 YMDEGANVSTR

-426 YITATPVKGLNLT
+426 YITATPVKGFNLT

-449 SYDGYSV
+449 SYDGYVV
-456 PRFSDTNFVPDSQKT
+456 PRFSDTNFVPDSQKNN
-471 DDLETFLTHP
+471 DLETFLTHP

-522 KEFALDVMVGAEI
+522 SEFALDVMLGAEV
-535 KQRTGLSNSVA
+535 KQRTGLSNSID
-546 GRNFIVPGVYSMAN
+546 GRNFIVPGVYSISN
-560 VSDIKGTDDVSV
+560 VEQILPSDVSV
-572 THSKRRW
+572 SHSKRRW
-579 AGVFGEI
+579 AGVFGEL

-618 SITGG
+618 SVTGG

-631 GMTETKNNWF
+631 GMTDTKNDWF

-686 FNLIPE
+686 FNLRPE
-692 MSSSWEVGIDVRFF
+692 MSTSWEVGLDIRFF
-706 GGRTR
+706 AGRTR

-719 QTNNQIVTVR
+719 QTDNQIVTVR
-729 VPVTSGY
+729 VPVTAGY

-751 EISLEQDIIKK
+751 EISLEQDIIKNSN
-762 GDWTWTAAFNLGLNR
+762 WTWTAAFNFGLNR

-785 DVDRIAGTQYGD
+785 DLPYIQGTQYGD
-797 IFPAAYKGGSTTAL
+797 IFPVGYKGSSTTSL
-811 LGLDY
+811 VGTDY
-816 LRTDDGRIICDKNGY
+816 LRTDDGRVICDENGY
-831 PQISPKK
+831 PQINPGKSLL
-838 ENYIGNREPD
+838 IGNREPD
-848 FMAGLNTT
+848 FMAGLSTT
-856 VRYKGWT
+856 VKYKGWS
-863 LSALFEGRLGGSV
+863 LSALFDGRLGGDV
-876 ANITSR
+876 VNVTGR
-882 GLWSSGMH
+882 GLWSNGMH
-890 QGIEH
+890 PSVAY

-906 VQAGTD
+906 VQTGTD
-912 ANGNPIYE
+912 ADGNPIYE

-928 DATTLSEKYYAV
+928 DAITISERYGNVA
-940 SSNFIEDGSYIRL
+940 SNFLEDGSYIRL

-976 LSFTGNNLFLIS
+976 LSFTGNNLFLIT

-996 ANASVGASGT
+996 ANASVGAAGT
-1006 GSAGIDNYAVPSTR
+1006 GSAGIDNYAVPATR